1 MWLRGGRGQT
11 KTIAKGIWQSA
22 PNVCSVCA
30 NNLYEE
36 QKHNSRQTSDI
47 RRPSHIRRVGRLN
60 FIDRIL
66 TAQFISGPFWPGTW
80 FINPQRSER
89 QRTAVVIRGRPAI
102 SVSFLDIN
110 TKLSFSVSFIF
121 GTLFTCVW
129 AIGIYMYV
137 YVCSVVFRAYLFLW
151 PQFLACFY
159 CLLIVCNELLVLL
172 MCGSSRIW
180 IKQRSKQPDKGWS
193 NVKWVLLKP
202 FIWST
207 HQEGLIVIGLQTDF
221 LLILFLLFNFSITII
236 N

>member
-89 QRTAVVIRGRPAI
+89 QRTAVVIRSRPAI

-129 AIGIYMYV
+129 AIGIYMHI
-137 YVCSVVFRAYLFLW
+137 C
-151 PQFLACFY
+151 
-159 CLLIVCNELLVLL
+159 
-172 MCGSSRIW
+172 M
-180 IKQRSKQPDKGWS
+180 
-193 NVKWVLLKP
+193 
-202 FIWST
+202 
-207 HQEGLIVIGLQTDF
+207 
-221 LLILFLLFNFSITII
+221 
-236 N
+236 